1 MNGDWDRLHGQHLR
15 GMGEGAGWPASDEAE
30 AREGTRKMED
40 HSSSSGQRVTLAKG
54 TYLFDCISHIFSTLL
69 VGFGLISGLV

>member
-40 HSSSSGQRVTLAKG
+40 HSSSSGEHHALKSHVFCLI
-54 TYLFDCISHIFSTLL
+54 LFPLFL
-69 VGFGLISGLV
+69 VLSW